1 MQGARVVVAIEVKG
15 AVMKVP
21 GESEPTPWESDT
33 VTALITGCLIGAM
46 ADDWAMVNESINEL
60 CRMDRPGLGSVVT
73 AVVVW
78 VDALRHH
85 MLGGEPVENLNLR
98 GPSVMQTLDQGEVFV
113 IGSAKADTELHP
125 ELRWASEIID
135 ARITRDWERFRRAW
149 KSAPE
154 GGVEYAMH
162 VGAVLNCVASTVKST
177 EFGYALR
184 LMTLE

>member
-1 MQGARVVVAIEVKG
+1 M
-15 AVMKVP
+15 MH
-21 GESEPTPWESDT
+21 
-33 VTALITGCLIGAM
+33 ALIAACLIGAM
-46 ADDWAMVNESINEL
+46 SDDWVMAHASINDL

-73 AVVVW
+73 AVIAW

-85 MLGGEPVENLNLR
+85 MLGGEPVMHLNLH

-125 ELRWASEIID
+125 ELQWASEIID
-135 ARITRDWERFRRAW
+135 ARVTRDWGRFKRAW
-149 KSAPE
+149 EAAPE

-162 VGAVLNCVASTVKST
+162 VGAVLNCVVSTVKST